1 MQPWGGV
8 TGSWEFSPEGIL
20 LLYVYEEGGK
30 CILDAQEEKG
40 VVEWAREMWKKLER
54 DDS

>member
-1 MQPWGGV
+1 M

-20 LLYVYEEGGK
+20 LLCVYEEGGK
-30 CILDAQEEKG
+30 WISDAQEEKG
-40 VVEWAREMWKKLER
+40 AAEWALEVWKKLER